1 MTNIP
6 GLKTHLFVAPK
17 TSLLP
22 DRPEMFGRFL
32 VFAGLFYKE
41 EIQPKRYN
49 SITRMAKRDLEAAR
63 SRGDIDKGGRC
74 YYGEHKVF

>member
-1 MTNIP
+1 MRI
-6 GLKTHLFVAPK
+6 KEVVAVS
-17 TSLLP
+17 TIILLVF
-22 DRPEMFGRFL
+22 MGL